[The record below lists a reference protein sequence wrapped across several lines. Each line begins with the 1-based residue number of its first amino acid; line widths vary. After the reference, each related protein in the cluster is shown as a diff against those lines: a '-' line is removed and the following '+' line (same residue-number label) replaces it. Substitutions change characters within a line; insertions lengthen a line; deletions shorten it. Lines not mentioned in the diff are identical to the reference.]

1 MRIFYLARLFSGL
14 ESSFVSRQ
22 WSPTGVPT
30 IYKVIERID
39 KKHEAYFMFT
49 AKDSGNGY
57 FSSWHKSN
65 DKELC
70 INGLSHN
77 VTIVSGVDF
86 FPVWLSKRVR
96 MMLRE
101 IRQIILI
108 LYKIYKFKPDVL
120 YCDHANIII
129 AALFSRVQKRTLVVF
144 RVMGVN
150 QSMRI
155 SLSSPKIYHRIYNW
169 AYRSPFSLAICT
181 QDGSGV
187 EKWTSRALSES
198 VKTEILLNGI
208 DCIVQKDSI
217 DPKLKN
223 LPSDKVII
231 MFVGKL
237 EKYKG
242 CYEFVQA
249 ILNLVADEILNAHA
263 LIIGSGTEEEEM
275 VRLINNA
282 GASSFFTF
290 IKLLP
295 HSQIIHA
302 HSICDIY
309 VSMNHLGNL
318 SNANLEAI
326 QSNDCMIIPAPQK
339 DNGIDEVTASLL
351 GESII
356 NVPINQPDK
365 LSNALSILIS
375 SKSKREMMSQS
386 IKKIKKDFIWS
397 WDDRI
402 NTELDIIEQLERGVS

>member
-39 KKHEAYFMFT
+39 KKHEACFMFT

-65 DKELC
+65 DKELS